1 MYSKNK
7 QKDQRQLLRKVKC
20 QTPFLDDDLLSIGES
35 VGKQQPRLSG
45 INPQKS
51 IIVMIMIARTER
63 WYYFVA

>member
-35 VGKQQPRLSG
+35 VGTQQPRLSG

-51 IIVMIMIARTER
+51 IIVMIARTES